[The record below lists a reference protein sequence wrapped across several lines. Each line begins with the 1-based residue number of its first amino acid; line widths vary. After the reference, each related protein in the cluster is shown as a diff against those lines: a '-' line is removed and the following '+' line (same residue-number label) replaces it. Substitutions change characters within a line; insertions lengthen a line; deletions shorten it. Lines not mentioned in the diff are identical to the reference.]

1 MTRLPLVRHYTPITR
16 RSQLRWVPPMALCW
30 ALCLGCSDTVHV
42 RLQSRDCENSGIP
55 DVMSLL
61 VELTR
66 DDHMT
71 SFHIP
76 CKNTRGLL
84 SNLDELEQLLGT
96 FPPFED
102 VPLGG
107 SWNLWVIGRNTPCD
121 ENAGTITLLCG
132 KAESIEIPSPGGEII
147 VPVDCED
154 RISDFQRI
162 QKIKEQIK
170 SCKNGISPWVDP

>member
-1 MTRLPLVRHYTPITR
+1 MTRPPLATR
-16 RSQLRWVPPMALCW
+16 RASGAGHGQRSWAAGIALMGV
-30 ALCLGCSDTVHV
+30 LCLSCGETVHV
-42 RLQSRDCENSGIP
+42 RLQSRDCESSGIP

-66 DDHMT
+66 EDKMA

-84 SNLDELEQLLGT
+84 SNLDEVEQLLGT

-102 VPLGG
+102 VPRGG
-107 SWNLWVIGRNTPCD
+107 SWNLWVIGRDTPCD
-121 ENAGTITLLCG
+121 DDTGTITLLCG
-132 KAESIEIPSPGGEII
+132 KAESVEIPSPAGEII

-170 SCKNGISPWVDP
+170 SCKSGSSTWTAP